1 MKRQLVENKER
12 QSKQQQQQQWQDNQS
27 SDKNDKPYV
36 IIAGDSLTK
45 GLKGW
50 LMSRKKKVKCCG
62 HTAIFLLHELSK
74 TSK

>member
-12 QSKQQQQQQWQDNQS
+12 ESKQQQQQQWQDKKT

-45 GLKGW
+45 
-50 LMSRKKKVKCCG
+50 
-62 HTAIFLLHELSK
+62 
-74 TSK
+74 